1 MKALAVASGIAMFR
15 IVLKLLLG
23 RSFMNEL
30 SWRTKMKKR
39 RAVGM
44 VIGVVVMA
52 WAVVAIAAGGDRPGL
67 APDAALRKLMTGN
80 KRFVQTQIKHR
91 SLTIREAR
99 EKLVQG
105 QKPYAIILSCSDSR
119 VPPEIVFDQ
128 TLGQL
133 FVVRVAGNVVDP
145 VVLGSIEYA
154 VSHFGSSLIMVLG
167 HEACG
172 AVTAAMDATGK
183 TEGNIGAILDVLM
196 PAVQNVRDTMEGRNR
211 AEKVEAAIE
220 QNIDLQTENLTRQS
234 SLIRDYV
241 GQRKI
246 KIVKGKYHL
255 HHGEITLLK

>member
-1 MKALAVASGIAMFR
+1 M
-15 IVLKLLLG
+15 
-23 RSFMNEL
+23 
-30 SWRTKMKKR
+30 TKR
-39 RAVGM
+39 RVMGT

-52 WAVVAIAAGGDRPGL
+52 WAVVAIAASGGSGL
-67 APDAALRKLMTGN
+67 SPDEALRKLMTGN
-80 KRFVQTQIKHR
+80 KRFVQAQIKHR

-119 VPPEIVFDQ
+119 VPPEIVFDE

-154 VSHFGSSLIMVLG
+154 VSHLGSSLIVVLG

-172 AVTAAMDATGK
+172 AVSAAMDATGK
-183 TEGNIGAILDVLM
+183 TEGNIAAIVDAVM

-211 AEKVEAAIE
+211 PDQVEAAID
-220 QNIDLQTENLTRQS
+220 QNISLQTENLTRQS

-241 GQRKI
+241 SQGKVR
-246 KIVKGKYHL
+246 IVKGKYHL
-255 HHGEITLLK
+255 HHGEVTLLK

>member
-1 MKALAVASGIAMFR
+1 MTNIRV
-15 IVLKLLLG
+15 
-23 RSFMNEL
+23 MN
-30 SWRTKMKKR
+30 
-39 RAVGM
+39 M

-52 WAVVAIAAGGDRPGL
+52 WAMVAIAAGATGL
-67 APDAALRKLMTGN
+67 APDAALQKLMTGN
-80 KRFVQTQIKHR
+80 KRFVQSQIKHR

-99 EKLVQG
+99 EKLAQG
-105 QKPYAIILSCSDSR
+105 QKPYAIILACSDSR
-119 VPPEIVFDQ
+119 VPPELVFDQ

-154 VSHFGSSLIMVLG
+154 VSHLGSSLIMVLG

-183 TEGNIGAILDVLM
+183 TEGNIGAILDVVM
-196 PAVQNVRDTMEGRNR
+196 PAVQNVRATMEGRNR
-211 AEKVEAAIE
+211 ADQVEAAID
-220 QNIDLQTENLTRQS
+220 QNISLQTENLTRQS

-241 GQRKI
+241 SQGKI

-255 HHGEITLLK
+255 HHGEVTLLK

>member
-1 MKALAVASGIAMFR
+1 M
-15 IVLKLLLG
+15 
-23 RSFMNEL
+23 
-30 SWRTKMKKR
+30 TKR
-39 RAVGM
+39 RVMGM

-52 WAVVAIAAGGDRPGL
+52 WAVVAIAASGGSGL
-67 APDAALRKLMTGN
+67 APDEALQKLMTGN
-80 KRFVQTQIKHR
+80 KRFVQAQIKHR

-119 VPPEIVFDQ
+119 VPPEIVFDE

-154 VSHFGSSLIMVLG
+154 VSHLGSSLIVVLG

-183 TEGNIGAILDVLM
+183 TEGNIAAIVDAVM
-196 PAVQNVRDTMEGRNR
+196 PAVQDVRDTMEGRNR
-211 AEKVEAAIE
+211 PDQVEAAID
-220 QNIDLQTENLTRQS
+220 QNISLQTENLTRQS
-234 SLIRDYV
+234 SLIRDYISQGKV
-241 GQRKI
+241 R
-246 KIVKGKYHL
+246 IVKGKYHL
-255 HHGEITLLK
+255 HHGEVTLLK